1 MYFKIVRIIDKRLKK
16 QRTMMKAD
24 VLKRLIRNEFPKE
37 SQLRRGLVAFMLF
50 IEDCIDGS

>member
-50 IEDCIDGS
+50 IEDLIDGS